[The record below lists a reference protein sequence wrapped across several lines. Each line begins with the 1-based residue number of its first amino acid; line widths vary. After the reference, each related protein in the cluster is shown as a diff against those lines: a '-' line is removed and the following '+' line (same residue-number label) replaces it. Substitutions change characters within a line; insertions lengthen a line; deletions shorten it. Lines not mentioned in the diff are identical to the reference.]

1 MNILNSDSVGG
12 LFKQVFNLSSSEIL
26 VLNDELLCGPLKE
39 FTKIEDWV
47 PDRESYW
54 NTIFSDNLMD
64 PIPFNE
70 YPRDFYSSFEEL
82 KTSDEINLWIG
93 CSLSD
98 QLALAFVVFLMDH
111 LNLSLDKLSI
121 VQFVDLYDNK
131 GYWVRG
137 LGELDPDQIKQHPDA
152 FKLNDIQITFCLN
165 VWQAVTHKSPEKL
178 LELLSI
184 EITSLPILH
193 RALQGLLF
201 RYPKHSNGLSDW
213 DEALLKFTKTQGP
226 LAVGVIGHVLGVGM
240 MKNDEQDL
248 DAVGDWYLFSRLKNL
263 ARPSLAQPLLSLN
276 ALNLSMRETEVE
288 ITELGNEVL
297 EEREN
302 MANVNG
308 INDWV
313 GGVHL
318 DSASGHMWF
327 RKDQDLLY
335 KSGQG
340 EYRWTSQ

>member
-1 MNILNSDSVGG
+1 
-12 LFKQVFNLSSSEIL
+12 
-26 VLNDELLCGPLKE
+26 
-39 FTKIEDWV
+39 
-47 PDRESYW
+47 
-54 NTIFSDNLMD
+54 
-64 PIPFNE
+64 
-70 YPRDFYSSFEEL
+70 
-82 KTSDEINLWIG
+82 
-93 CSLSD
+93 
-98 QLALAFVVFLMDH
+98 
-111 LNLSLDKLSI
+111 
-121 VQFVDLYDNK
+121 
-131 GYWVRG
+131 
-137 LGELDPDQIKQHPDA
+137 
-152 FKLNDIQITFCLN
+152 
-165 VWQAVTHKSPEKL
+165 
-178 LELLSI
+178 
-184 EITSLPILH
+184 
-193 RALQGLLF
+193 
-201 RYPKHSNGLSDW
+201 
-213 DEALLKFTKTQGP
+213 
-226 LAVGVIGHVLGVGM
+226 M

-340 EYRWTSQ
+340 D